1 MRKMTIAALL
11 GAIAVLALTLAGP
24 AAAKDRNHDKI
35 PDKWE
40 KRYNLSL
47 KKKQGKRDQDKDGAK
62 NRAEYKAK
70 TSPREADTDG
80 DGTPDGYENS
90 GTIESFDAATGVLV
104 IDLYGGDTVTG
115 TVDDQTQIECGCHGD
130 SDTTGDDD
138 TGDNSSSLAA
148 DDDPG
153 DDDGNQGPPP
163 PPDGQQ
169 GPPPPGHDGPGDD
182 GSDSTCTTDDLVVG
196 AVVHQAELKTTAD
209 GIVFTDVQLV
219 KQDPAAAG
227 S

>member
-11 GAIAVLALTLAGP
+11 GAIAVLVLTLAGP

-40 KRYNLSL
+40 KRYHLSL
-47 KKKQGKRDQDKDGAK
+47 TKKQGKRDQDKDGAK
-62 NRAEYKAK
+62 NRAEFKAK
-70 TSPREADTDG
+70 TNPRKADTDG
-80 DGTPDGYENS
+80 DGTMDGAENS
-90 GTIESFDAATGVLV
+90 GTIESFDADTGVLV

-115 TVDDQTQIECGCHGD
+115 AVDDQTRIECGCHGD

-138 TGDNSSSLAA
+138 TGDDTTMAA
-148 DDDPG
+148 EDPG
-153 DDDGNQGPPP
+153 DGGDPQGPPP
-163 PPDGQQ
+163 PPDGAHQ
-169 GPPPPGHDGPGDD
+169 GPPAGHHGPGDEA
-182 GSDSTCTTDDLVVG
+182 SQCTTADLVAG

-219 KQDPAAAG
+219 KQDPAGDG